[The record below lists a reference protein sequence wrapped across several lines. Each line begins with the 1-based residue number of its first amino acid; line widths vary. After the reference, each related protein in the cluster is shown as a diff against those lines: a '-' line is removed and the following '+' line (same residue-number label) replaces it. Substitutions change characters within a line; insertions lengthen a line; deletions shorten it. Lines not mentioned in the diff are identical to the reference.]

1 MKAFQSLGQRI
12 THWANAD
19 QGPLTIAGTALEEWS
34 FILRGLLEGEAS
46 LAKKNIL
53 IVTGDVEEA
62 ERCYAALKGS
72 ILSHEL
78 LFYPGLEQSPYSSI
92 VSSES
97 ALLYRFSALAH
108 LVSHDRPCLLVT
120 SIEAYLLKS
129 PTKSFFVG
137 NRLDL
142 IEEDIISPLELASK
156 LVDLG
161 YESAP
166 SVEEPGTFCSK
177 GEIFDIYPLTGGPI
191 RLHYFDDLI
200 EKIHPIDLATGKT
213 RKEITIKDTKIY
225 PTPRIFRRS
234 EFQHNLRESI
244 PMPAPGQK
252 AKYEKRR
259 QVFEKLSH
267 GQLFEEYPA
276 YCPLFLEESE
286 SLDHYFPLESALTI
300 FFNPIKVSSE
310 GLTWIDQISHDYE
323 VESQN
328 AEGDVLLPAPE
339 SLYLTDVENI
349 LTNSKAL
356 HISEVDIG
364 ADFETDLAHKVTIRL
379 EPAKSYLGSTGQSK
393 AEFIKEAMEN
403 CKKRFMRS
411 GHILFCYSNDSAK
424 NEFNHL
430 LDVFEFSSELR
441 SRIHYIPFK
450 LTRGFYYENEDLLI
464 LSDGD
469 LFSVKTQKIKS
480 RPQKD
485 LDLFAEQLASLKEGD
500 YVIHSDHGVGKYLGL
515 EKIQVGETSTDF
527 LILEYSGKDKVY
539 VPIYKL
545 NLIQKHADAAAELKP
560 DSLRTNKFKTIKAR
574 AKTSAKKLAFD
585 LIKLQAERESTAA
598 YAFSPPDDDFREF
611 ELSFPFQETPDQLA
625 AIRDVVDHM
634 QKSRPMDYLVC
645 GDVGF
650 GKTEV
655 AIRAAFKAVL
665 DHKQVAVLVPTT
677 VLALQHF
684 NSFERRLNGFP
695 VRVEFLSRF
704 KSPSESKKIKEDL
717 EAGKIDIIIGTHKL
731 LSDSIKYKDLG
742 LVIVDEEQRFGVGH
756 KEKLKLLKVNVDFL
770 TLTAT
775 PIPRTLQLAFLGLR
789 DLSLIRTAP
798 PKRQSIKT
806 YVIKEDDATLQA
818 AIRKELS
825 RGGQVFIVHNK
836 VHDIE
841 DYTGYIRQLVPDAS
855 IVYAHGQLPER
866 ELEKRMK
873 EFYDGK
879 FQILISTTIIESG
892 IDIPNANTMIIDRA
906 DTFGLSQLH
915 QLRGRIGR
923 SDKKA
928 YAFFI
933 IPNTRMLSTVAEKRL
948 KALQTYAEMG
958 SGFNIAS
965 ADLEIRGAGDILGGQ
980 QSGHIEAVGLELY
993 MELLKEAIG
1002 EIRGERKVMRRDIEF
1017 NTPFA
1022 AFIPNN
1028 YIKDSSERLKSYK
1041 RLSNCFDGS
1050 ALQQIKEEFEDVYG
1064 VLPSE
1069 LINLFSILEARLS
1082 LQYCGVK
1089 SVQCSDH
1096 NINLRFDKEMLESND
1111 KLRNKIVEYFVAYPK
1126 QYSLTPDYQVLYRSK
1141 FEVTPTV
1148 LVEFC
1153 QHVAEQIVPKE

>member
-1 MKAFQSLGQRI
+1 MEAFQSLGQRI
-12 THWANAD
+12 THWQSGAE
-19 QGPLTIAGTALEEWS
+19 GPLTITGTALEEWS
-34 FILRGLLEGEAS
+34 FILRGLLHGEAA

-97 ALLYRFSALAH
+97 ALLYRFAALAS
-108 LVSHDRPCLLVT
+108 LISADRPIVLVT
-120 SIEAYLLKS
+120 SIEAYLLKM
-129 PTKSFFVG
+129 PTPSFFIES
-137 NRLDL
+137 RLDL
-142 IEEDIISPLELASK
+142 IEEDIISPLELARK
-156 LVDLG
+156 LVELG

-200 EKIHPIDLATGKT
+200 EKMHPIDLATGKT
-213 RKEITIKDTKIY
+213 RKEITLKDIRIY

-234 EFQHNLRESI
+234 EFQHNLRENI
-244 PMPAPGQK
+244 PMPPPGQK
-252 AKYEKRR
+252 VKFEKRR

-276 YCPLFLEESE
+276 YCPLFLEKSVSLES
-286 SLDHYFPLESALTI
+286 YFPLDKSLTI
-300 FFNPIKVSSE
+300 FFNPIKVSAE
-310 GLTWIDQISHDYE
+310 GLGWIDGIIHDFE
-323 VESQN
+323 MESKNQD
-328 AEGDVLLPAPE
+328 GDVLLPAPDF
-339 SLYLTDVENI
+339 LYQTHVEEI
-349 LTNSKAL
+349 LKHNKAL
-356 HISEVDIG
+356 HVSEVDIG
-364 ADFETDLAHKVTIRL
+364 ADFEGDLAHKVTIRL
-379 EPAKSYLGSTGQSK
+379 EPAKSYLSSSGQSK

-403 CKKRFMRS
+403 CKKRFKRS

-430 LDVFEFSSELR
+430 LDVFDFPQDLK

-545 NLIQKHADAAAELKP
+545 NLIQKHADAAAELRP

-585 LIKLQAERESTAA
+585 LIKLQAERESTPA
-598 YAFSPPDDDFREF
+598 YSFSPPDDDFREF

-625 AIRDVVDHM
+625 AIRDVVEHM
-634 QKSRPMDYLVC
+634 QKPRPMDYLVC

-684 NSFERRLNGFP
+684 NSFERRLKGFP

-717 EAGKIDIIIGTHKL
+717 EAGKIDIVIGTHKL

-756 KEKLKLLKVNVDFL
+756 KEKLKLLKVSVDFL

-836 VHDIE
+836 VQDIE
-841 DYTGYIRQLVPDAS
+841 DYTAYIRELVPDAS

-873 EFYDGK
+873 DFYDGK
-879 FQILISTTIIESG
+879 YQILISTTIIESG

-1022 AFIPNN
+1022 AYIPNN
-1028 YIKDSSERLKSYK
+1028 YISDSSERLKSYK
-1041 RLSNCFDGS
+1041 RLSNCFDAA

-1069 LINLFSILEARLS
+1069 LINLFSILEARLA

-1089 SVQCSDH
+1089 SLQCSDH

-1111 KLRNKIVEYFVAYPK
+1111 KLRNKIVDYFVAYPK

-1141 FEVTPTV
+1141 FAVTPTV

-1153 QHVAEQIVPKE
+1153 RHVAEQIVPKE